1 MTFLELPLWVILLLA
16 ILLAAVG
23 YLLWRVM
30 KCKCGLYETFEGEAK
45 ADADADAEADDDAE
59 AEVVVKDT
67 EEKVV
72 EPETE
77 ADADTETAPEAKE
90 KSKPAQKPKS
100 KSMADKFMDYG
111 EMKIFDSLRENA
123 YSLQDVKRMIRE
135 GEITEKMIEKFL
147 ARVEAM
153 EDRSANAEAEADVSN
168 RKKKDTVIEGFGG
181 RSYASAAFY

>member
-1 MTFLELPLWVILLLA
+1 MTFLELPLWVILLLV

-45 ADADADAEADDDAE
+45 ADAEAEAEDDAE

-77 ADADTETAPEAKE
+77 TEADADTETAPEGK
-90 KSKPAQKPKS
+90 KKPKPKS

-153 EDRSANAEAEADVSN
+153 EDRSASADAEASDT
-168 RKKKDTVIEGFGG
+168 KKKDTVIEGFGG